1 MHWRSRDHRRMVMP
15 RYEFM
20 CDKCQKP
27 FELAMTMSAREKA
40 EIKCPD
46 CNGTKVRPLL
56 GSFLTQTSKKS

>member
-1 MHWRSRDHRRMVMP
+1 MVMP

-27 FELAMTMSAREKA
+27 FELTMTMSAREKA
-40 EIKCPD
+40 KVKCPD